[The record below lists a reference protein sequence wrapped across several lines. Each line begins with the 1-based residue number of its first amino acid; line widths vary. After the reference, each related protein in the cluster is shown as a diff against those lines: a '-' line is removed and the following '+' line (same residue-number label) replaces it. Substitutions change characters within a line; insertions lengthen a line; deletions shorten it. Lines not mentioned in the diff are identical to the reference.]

1 MIGFWDA
8 VASVGLYA
16 NNMHF
21 ASDAPAKAQNYTDT
35 HTHTHGP
42 FPGLPG

>member
-1 MIGFWDA
+1 MRQEMIGFWDA

-21 ASDAPAKAQNYTDT
+21 ASDAPTKAQNYTDT
-35 HTHTHGP
+35 HTP
-42 FPGLPG
+42 V